1 MLQCLR
7 SADVSALQAANT
19 KLNLAGFFGTFTFV
33 PVVDG
38 EFIVERPTLT
48 LERGKVNGV
57 SQSNDRLRCALANDT
72 VGGASS
78 RHEQLRRLQLRQFS
92 HTADEHHDIRY

>member
-1 MLQCLR
+1 MLGCLR
-7 SADVSALQAANT
+7 SADVAALQAANT

-48 LERGKVNGV
+48 LERGSVNGV
-57 SQSNDRLRCALANDT
+57 SKDD
-72 VGGASS
+72 
-78 RHEQLRRLQLRQFS
+78 S
-92 HTADEHHDIRY
+92 HFQ